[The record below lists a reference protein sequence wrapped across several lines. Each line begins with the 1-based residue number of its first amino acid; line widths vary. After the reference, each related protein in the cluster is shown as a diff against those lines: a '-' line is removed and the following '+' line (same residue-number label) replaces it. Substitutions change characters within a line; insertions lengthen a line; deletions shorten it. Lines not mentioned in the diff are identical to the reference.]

1 MFFRCTRHVLP
12 NTWGMV
18 PRDNP
23 FEQST
28 SGQIPRIR
36 QDTKPK
42 SGSNRA
48 KHGNAKWVRKTLNYV
63 CLQAYPVGAMCIQNF
78 DDSRGFAIRT
88 TYRIL
93 LRSSSMSEPRH
104 PLLKL
109 MTVHWYNWS
118 CILPIPAKSRTR
130 DHPETHPNKPFFQ
143 PNDCSLRKYLVRVDG
158 SANASHA
165 TPQRRSKCKT
175 ISDKL
180 TC

>member
-1 MFFRCTRHVLP
+1 
-12 NTWGMV
+12 
-18 PRDNP
+18 
-23 FEQST
+23 
-28 SGQIPRIR
+28 
-36 QDTKPK
+36 
-42 SGSNRA
+42 
-48 KHGNAKWVRKTLNYV
+48 
-63 CLQAYPVGAMCIQNF
+63 
-78 DDSRGFAIRT
+78 
-88 TYRIL
+88 
-93 LRSSSMSEPRH
+93 
-104 PLLKL
+104 LLKL